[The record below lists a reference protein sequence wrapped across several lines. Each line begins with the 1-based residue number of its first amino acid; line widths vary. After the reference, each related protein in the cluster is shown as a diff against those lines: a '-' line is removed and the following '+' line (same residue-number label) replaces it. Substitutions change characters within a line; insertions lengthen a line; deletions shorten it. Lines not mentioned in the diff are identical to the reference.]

1 MTGNIKVLGLAQNGE
16 HRLGSQVS
24 VYKRE
29 SNLKKKK
36 KYFQITV
43 DAVNE
48 TEQGN
53 LTGSLELEQWL
64 PWLWS

>member
-1 MTGNIKVLGLAQNGE
+1 MAGNIKVLGLAQNGE
-16 HRLGSQVS
+16 HRQGPRYLFTKENQI
-24 VYKRE
+24 KI
-29 SNLKKKK
+29 K
-36 KYFQITV
+36 KYFQLTV